1 LSRPATL
8 YLSLD
13 HLVTT
18 RGVQLPLQV
27 GLATNFNYILKP
39 DKGLTTNGNYFRAV
53 GRDFKKSGQ
62 MVKKA
67 VNWGASK
74 GEEWFNGADYIVVP
88 FAAIGSSVA
97 CVASGTYSIFADLFK
112 HGDEIILKKNAPFD
126 IMLMSTL
133 DIPQ

>member
-1 LSRPATL
+1 M
-8 YLSLD
+8 YLNLD

-27 GLATNFNYILKP
+27 GLATSFDYILKP

-53 GRDFKKSGQ
+53 RRDFKKSGQ

-74 GEEWFNGADYIVVP
+74 DEEWFNGADYIIVP
-88 FAAIGSSVA
+88 VAAVGSSVV
-97 CVASGTYSIFADLFK
+97 CVCSCLYSTVADLFK
-112 HGDEIILKKNAPFD
+112 HGDEIVLKKNAPFD
-126 IMLMSTL
+126 IMLLSTL
-133 DIPQ
+133 DIPY